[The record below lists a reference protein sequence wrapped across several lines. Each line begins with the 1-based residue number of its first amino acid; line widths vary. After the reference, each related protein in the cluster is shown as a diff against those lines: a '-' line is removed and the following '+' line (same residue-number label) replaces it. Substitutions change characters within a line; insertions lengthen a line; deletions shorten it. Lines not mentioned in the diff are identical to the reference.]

1 MDTTARAHELID
13 VTVALTAILDQE
25 NTLLTELRVKEIG
38 ALQQEKNSL
47 SGLYELRI
55 REAVQDEGAFNVV
68 APEVRNRL
76 RLASEAFDQSA
87 QQNARALRAALEMN
101 TRMVHKI
108 AQLATKQETRPN
120 GYGANGTTPYAARR
134 GKMSV
139 IPMTLNEQL

>member
-1 MDTTARAHELID
+1 MDPTARTHELID
-13 VTVALTAILDQE
+13 VTESLTAILDQE

-38 ALQQEKNSL
+38 ALQQEKTSL
-47 SGLYELRI
+47 SGLYELRM
-55 REAVQDEGAFNVV
+55 REAVQDAGAFNAV
-68 APEVRNRL
+68 APEIREQL
-76 RLASEAFDQSA
+76 RLARSA

-120 GYGANGTTPYAARR
+120 GYGANGTTPYTARR

>member
-1 MDTTARAHELID
+1 MDPTARTHELID
-13 VTVALTAILDQE
+13 VTESLTAILDQE

-38 ALQQEKNSL
+38 TLQQEKTSL
-47 SGLYELRI
+47 SGLYELRM
-55 REAVQDEGAFNVV
+55 REAVQDAGAFNAV
-68 APEVRNRL
+68 APEIREQL
-76 RLASEAFDQSA
+76 RLASEAFDRSA

-120 GYGANGTTPYAARR
+120 GYGANGTTPYTARR

>member
-1 MDTTARAHELID
+1 MDPTARAHELID
-13 VTVALTAILDQE
+13 VTVSLTAILDQE

-38 ALQQEKNSL
+38 ALQQEKTSL

-55 REAVQDEGAFNVV
+55 REAVQDAGAFNAV
-68 APEVRNRL
+68 APETRDRL
-76 RLASEAFDQSA
+76 RLASEAFDRSA

>member
-1 MDTTARAHELID
+1 MDPTARAHELID
-13 VTVALTAILDQE
+13 VTVSLTAVLDQE

-38 ALQQEKNSL
+38 ALQQEKTSL

-55 REAVQDEGAFNVV
+55 REAVQDAGVFNAVS
-68 APEVRNRL
+68 PEVRDRL

-120 GYGANGTTPYAARR
+120 GYAANGTTPYAARR

>member
-1 MDTTARAHELID
+1 MDPTARAHELID
-13 VTVALTAILDQE
+13 VTVSLTALLDQE

-38 ALQQEKNSL
+38 ALQQEKTSL

-55 REAVQDEGAFNVV
+55 REAVQDAGVFNAV
-68 APEVRNRL
+68 APEVRDRL

-120 GYGANGTTPYAARR
+120 GYAANGTTPYAARR

>member
-1 MDTTARAHELID
+1 M
-13 VTVALTAILDQE
+13 
-25 NTLLTELRVKEIG
+25 LTELRVKEIG
-38 ALQQEKNSL
+38 ALQQEKTSL

-55 REAVQDEGAFNVV
+55 REAVQDAGVFNAV
-68 APEVRNRL
+68 APEIRDRL

-108 AQLATKQETRPN
+108 AQLATKQAPRPT
-120 GYGANGTTPYAARR
+120 GYGATGTTPYAARR